1 MRFMPLLA
9 APLMFVVLVVSG
21 FGGVA
26 GQEKLPIALVNVD
39 KILKSHKPLVAK
51 VDPLKAEAKEL
62 EAAVQV
68 RQAEIETAMGQ
79 FQRAQPGSPDQQR
92 LQAQIRKLQTDMQ
105 QFVVTERQ
113 QLQQKEVKVYLAFF
127 RQLDAEITKYA
138 KANGL
143 KLVLRQYETSLD
155 EGQTLP
161 EVMKALNRT
170 ILFDEGLDVTDEILK
185 ALDVQSP
192 SASAAALE
200 R

>member
-1 MRFMPLLA
+1 MKSPLLFIA
-9 APLMFVVLVVSG
+9 LLVLSPSLLR
-21 FGGVA
+21 A
-26 GQEKLPIALVNVD
+26 QEKLPIAMVNVD
-39 KILKSHKPLVAK
+39 RILKAHKPLVAQ

-62 EAAVQV
+62 DAAVQV

-79 FQRAQPGSPDQQR
+79 FQRAQPGSPEQQR
-92 LQAQIRKLQTDMQ
+92 LQVQIRKLQTDMQ
-105 QFVVTERQ
+105 QFVVSERQ

-127 RQLDAEITKYA
+127 RQLDAEIAKYA

-155 EGQTLP
+155 EGQSLP

-170 ILFDEGLDVTDEILK
+170 ILYEEGLDVTDEILK
-185 ALDVQSP
+185 ALDAQTSNP
-192 SASAAALE
+192 SATE

>member
-1 MRFMPLLA
+1 MHLA
-9 APLMFVVLVVSG
+9 GSALW
-21 FGGVA
+21 A
-26 GQEKLPIALVNVD
+26 QDKLPIALVNVD
-39 KILKSHKPLVAK
+39 RILKAHKPLVAQ

-68 RQAEIETAMGQ
+68 RQAEIETAVSQ
-79 FQRAQPGSPDQQR
+79 FRRTQPGTAENQR
-92 LQAQIRKLQTDMQ
+92 LQAQIGKLQTDMQ

-127 RQLDAEITKYA
+127 RQLDAEVAKYA
-138 KANGL
+138 KAHGL

-155 EGQTLP
+155 EGQSLP

-170 ILFDEGLDVTDEILK
+170 ILFEEGLDVTDEILK
-185 ALDVQSP
+185 ALDAQAASP
-192 SASAAALE
+192 AAATE

>member
-1 MRFMPLLA
+1 MKPPLLLLA
-9 APLMFVVLVVSG
+9 LLALSSAPLQ
-21 FGGVA
+21 A
-26 GQEKLPIALVNVD
+26 QEKLPIALVNVD
-39 KILKSHKPLVAK
+39 RILKAHKPLVAQ

-79 FQRAQPGSPDQQR
+79 FQRAQPGSPEQQR
-92 LQAQIRKLQTDMQ
+92 LQVQIRKLQTDMQ
-105 QFVVTERQ
+105 QFVVSERQ

-127 RQLDAEITKYA
+127 RQLDAEVAKYA
-138 KANGL
+138 KAHGL

-155 EGQTLP
+155 EGQSLP

-170 ILFDEGLDVTDEILK
+170 ILYEEGLDVTDQILK
-185 ALDVQSP
+185 ALDAQSSSP
-192 SASAAALE
+192 AATE